1 MQAFSIRDFE
11 AEARRRLSPAVY
23 DLFAGGAADEVTLRA
38 NTGAFARIG
47 LIPRALRGSRARDLE
62 VTLLGARASMPVIV
76 APTAFHR
83 LAHPEGE
90 RASARAAARAGTIM
104 IASMASTVAI
114 EEVAAAARTA
124 TADKAPALWFQL
136 YVQPDLGFTEA
147 LVRRAEAAGCK
158 ALVVTVDSP
167 SFVKR
172 ERDLRNGFLDLP
184 SGVCCENMRER
195 GSEGEWKP
203 ARPIEFLPELSW
215 NHIDWLRGM
224 AKVPVVLKGI
234 SHPADADLAIRHG
247 VGALIVSNHG
257 GRQLD
262 TVPATIDLLGEIAD
276 AVAGRVPL
284 LLDGGIRR
292 GTDIVKALALG
303 AKAVAVGRPVL
314 WGLAAAGE
322 EGVAAVL
329 ELLRAELDG
338 AMALCGCRSLEDLGR
353 DLVRL
358 PPTEGRCRHL
368 EY

>member
-1 MQAFSIRDFE
+1 MHVFSIRDVE

-38 NTGAFARIG
+38 NIGAFARIG
-47 LIPRALRGSRARDLE
+47 LIPRALRGSGARDLE
-62 VTLLGARASMPVIV
+62 VTLLGSRASMPVIL

-90 RASARAAARAGTIM
+90 RASARAAGRAGTIM
-104 IASMASTVAI
+104 IASIASTVAI

-124 TADKAPALWFQL
+124 AGDGDPALWFQL

-147 LVRRAEAAGCK
+147 IVRRAEASGCK

-184 SGVCCENMRER
+184 PGMCCENMRER
-195 GSEGEWKP
+195 GAGGEWKP
-203 ARPIEFLPELSW
+203 ARPIEFFPELSW
-215 NHIDWLRGM
+215 DHVDWLRKI
-224 AKVPVVLKGI
+224 ARVPIVLKGI
-234 SHPADADLAIRHG
+234 SHPEDADLAVRHG
-247 VGALIVSNHG
+247 VDALIVSNHG

-262 TVPATIDLLGEIAD
+262 TVPATIELLTGIAE
-276 AVAGRVPL
+276 AVAGRIPL

-314 WGLAAAGE
+314 WGLAAGGE

-329 ELLRAELDG
+329 ALLRAELDS

-353 DLVRL
+353 DLLRL
-358 PPTEGRCRHL
+358 PPTESRCWFS
-368 EY
+368 ES